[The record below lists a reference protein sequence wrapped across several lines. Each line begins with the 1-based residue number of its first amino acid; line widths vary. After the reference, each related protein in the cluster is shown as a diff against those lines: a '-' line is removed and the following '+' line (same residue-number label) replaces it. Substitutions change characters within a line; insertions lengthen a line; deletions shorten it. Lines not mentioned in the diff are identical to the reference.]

1 VSINLGAYQTAAY
14 NRAAS
19 GFFLNIA
26 KSEPEG
32 RLFSCKASIIFSAFA
47 MEAFLNTLGSLLF
60 KNEWKHKHLGI
71 EDKLDFIALKINI
84 KLDKSKHPYST
95 IKEIF
100 RFRNLVAHGAD
111 EIVEF
116 QKVVVNKS
124 TTASYLRAVEG
135 KWEKLCTI
143 KKAQRAYDD
152 VSKLAELL
160 SQKAKIKK
168 FPGFPFGNFGSAEFV
183 VKDHI
188 PKKK

>member
-1 VSINLGAYQTAAY
+1 MKKVELYGKKTIRTAAY

-32 RLFSCKASIIFSAFA
+32 RLYSCKASIIFSAFA

-60 KNEWKHKHLGI
+60 KKEWKQHLGI
-71 EDKLDFIALKINI
+71 EDKLDFICLKINI
-84 KLDKSKHPYST
+84 ELDKSKHPYTT

-100 RFRNLVAHGAD
+100 GFRNLVAHGTD
-111 EIVEF
+111 ETIEF

-124 TTASYLRAVEG
+124 TTESYLRAVEG

-152 VSKLAELL
+152 VRKLAELL
-160 SQKAKIKK
+160 SKNAKIKK
-168 FPGFPFGNFGSAEFV
+168 FA
-183 VKDHI
+183 
-188 PKKK
+188 